1 MSYIANLLKD
11 FQELIS
17 QFETKKSYSKNE
29 HYQDIIR
36 NFEDLKAQTNTLN
49 LLLEQIK
56 PLNYKI
62 ELTHSD
68 FNFFTI
74 DTNTIYSY
82 KYKPTKA
89 ESEQLA
95 DLLSSLFS
103 SFGNAVNTA
112 KSTGVITDMP
122 EDLNTKIQSFDN
134 EKYNPLYEKVPPV
147 VYNAIPIQNFEFL
160 NNLWRFKNY
169 YEDGLKELKRLERKE
184 FLSSD
189 TQIKFKKNASKLES
203 ILEKSYDKQSIIN
216 NILNGH
222 SYVSFIIKRDH
233 DNSNIYLLKK
243 QSTCEIPN
251 FNEKTIYL
259 PFIQKAEMEDYLQY
273 EELKHLSIKD
283 IGNDFITI
291 NIEESLALLEKNPVI
306 SFKRELEEKKSVKN
320 FKNDYLTILNFIR
333 QNYQHE
339 ISDKAIMIN
348 FNFSKKTI
356 FIDSFSNCN
365 EKFNYNN
372 TFYFSQETKKELFS
386 LFKRQWSIE
395 KDFIDIPL
403 MLEFISTHNNIKDF

>member
-17 QFETKKSYSKNE
+17 QFETKKLYSKNE
-29 HYQDIIR
+29 RYQRIIR
-36 NFEDLKAQTNTLN
+36 DFEDLKAQTNTLN
-49 LLLEQIK
+49 LLQEQIK

-68 FNFFTI
+68 FHFSTI
-74 DTNTIYSY
+74 DSNTIYAY

-95 DLLSSLFS
+95 DILSSLFS
-103 SFGNAVNTA
+103 AFGNAVNTA
-112 KSTGVITDMP
+112 KRTGVITDMP

-160 NNLWRFKNY
+160 TRLSRFKNY

-189 TQIKFKKNASKLES
+189 AQVQFKKNAAKLES
-203 ILEKSYDKQSIIN
+203 ILEKTYDKQSMMN

-243 QSTCEIPN
+243 HSTCEIPD
-251 FNEKTIYL
+251 FNAKTIYL

-291 NIEESLALLEKNPVI
+291 NVEESLALLEKNPVV
-306 SFKRELEEKKSVKN
+306 SFKRELEEKKSVQN
-320 FKNDYLTILNFIR
+320 FKEQYNTILNFIR
-333 QNYQHE
+333 QNYQHGTE
-339 ISDKAIMIN
+339 EEAIMIN

-356 FIDSFSNCN
+356 FLDTFSYCDEN
-365 EKFNYNN
+365 FNYNN
-372 TFYFSQETKKELFS
+372 TFYFSRETRKELFS
-386 LFKRQWSIE
+386 LFKFQNISEYI
-395 KDFIDIPL
+395 IDMPL
-403 MLEFISTHNNIKDF
+403 MLEFISIHNNIKDF